1 MIKIE
6 QIVVPTDFSKAALP
20 AIGYAL
26 SLATDYGAD
35 LTVLHAIPT
44 DVMKKRVLGDTITQE
59 TFMFTGGSTFWIPD
73 HLIDGLVRDRQMD
86 LYNFLYENF
95 KPELLKAVKVTPL
108 VRLGNVV
115 EEIVATAKERNC
127 DLIVMV
133 SRGHSWLGHIFSSS
147 LTSKVVQL
155 APCPVLSIQPSARVK
170 TGRGERVPIRLMELA
185 NAA

>member
-6 QIVVPTDFSKAALP
+6 QILVPSDFSKASLP

-26 SLATDYGAD
+26 SLASDYGAE

-44 DVMKKRVLGDTITQE
+44 DVMKKKVLGDTITQE

-73 HLIDGLVRDRQMD
+73 PLIDDLVGDKQLA
-86 LYNFLYENF
+86 LYNFLQEKI

-115 EEIVATAKERNC
+115 EEI
-127 DLIVMV
+127 
-133 SRGHSWLGHIFSSS
+133 GLGRIFSSS